1 MLQPFCRARA
11 TEEGNPTST
20 SPIEIPIPDEQPHWI
35 SIDPTGRRV
44 VLNSSGSGKGNRLY
58 VINFDPRSGQLTFD
72 DRFRDGGSKRPGISL
87 TGRTWPHGFVGT
99 AVPHGTVF
107 SR

>member
-1 MLQPFCRARA
+1 MV
-11 TEEGNPTST
+11 GD
-20 SPIEIPIPDEQPHWI
+20 DEQPHWM

-44 VLNSSGSGKGNRLY
+44 VLNSSGAGTGNRLF
-58 VINFDPRSGQLTFD
+58 VMNFDPGTGQLSLD
-72 DRFRDGGSKRPGISL
+72 ERFRDKAGTRPGITL
-87 TGRTWPHGFVGT
+87 TRRTWPHGFSGT